1 MEIFNLIRQKCL
13 GTIALKLEIVLVLYG
28 SKINKGKQMTYQQ
41 LVEHGYKYVWLQS
54 KEGNTVGKLFKIA
67 IVTDKL
73 LEGYQYSNQQKG
85 KDIAVF
91 DQL

>member
-1 MEIFNLIRQKCL
+1 MENREPGRILF
-13 GTIALKLEIVLVLYG
+13 Y
-28 SKINKGKQMTYQQ
+28 KGKQMNYQQ

-54 KEGNTVGKLFKIA
+54 KEGNPIGKLFKIA

-73 LEGYQYSNQQKG
+73 LEGYQYTNKEKG

>member
-1 MEIFNLIRQKCL
+1 
-13 GTIALKLEIVLVLYG
+13 
-28 SKINKGKQMTYQQ
+28 MTYQQ

-67 IVTDKL
+67 IVSDKL
-73 LEGYQYSNQQKG
+73 LEGYQYTDREKG

>member
-1 MEIFNLIRQKCL
+1 MENREPKRILF
-13 GTIALKLEIVLVLYG
+13 Y
-28 SKINKGKQMTYQQ
+28 KGRQMTYQQ

-54 KEGNTVGKLFKIA
+54 KEGNTVGKLIKIA

-73 LEGYQYSNQQKG
+73 LEGYQYTNKEKG

>member
-1 MEIFNLIRQKCL
+1 
-13 GTIALKLEIVLVLYG
+13 
-28 SKINKGKQMTYQQ
+28 MTYQQ
-41 LVEHGYKYVWLQS
+41 LLEHGCKYVWLQS
-54 KEGNTVGKLFKIA
+54 KEGNTVGKLIKIA

-73 LEGYQYSNQQKG
+73 LEGYQYTNKGKG

>member
-1 MEIFNLIRQKCL
+1 
-13 GTIALKLEIVLVLYG
+13 
-28 SKINKGKQMTYQQ
+28 MTYQQ

-54 KEGNTVGKLFKIA
+54 KEGNTVGKLIKIA

-73 LEGYQYSNQQKG
+73 LEGYQYTNKEKG

>member
-1 MEIFNLIRQKCL
+1 
-13 GTIALKLEIVLVLYG
+13 
-28 SKINKGKQMTYQQ
+28 MTHQQ
-41 LVEHGYKYVWLQS
+41 LVEHGYQYVWLQS
-54 KEGNTVGKLFKIA
+54 KEGNTVGKLIKIA

-73 LEGYQYSNQQKG
+73 LEGYQYTNKEKG

>member
-1 MEIFNLIRQKCL
+1 MENREPGRILF
-13 GTIALKLEIVLVLYG
+13 Y
-28 SKINKGKQMTYQQ
+28 KGHEMTYQQ

-54 KEGNTVGKLFKIA
+54 KEGNTVGQLFKIA

-73 LEGYQYSNQQKG
+73 LEGYQYTNKEKG
-85 KDIAVF
+85 KYIAFF